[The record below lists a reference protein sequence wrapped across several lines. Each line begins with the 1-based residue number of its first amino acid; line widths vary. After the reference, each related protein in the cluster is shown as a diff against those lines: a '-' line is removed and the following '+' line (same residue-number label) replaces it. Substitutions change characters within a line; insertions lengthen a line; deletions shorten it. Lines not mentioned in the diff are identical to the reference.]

1 MIEYVIIPKKEFD
14 DRIRSFDDLIAEDK
28 MQPLDRSALQ
38 VYNSLLDKAV
48 PLDTLLRTTCHSLN
62 VEDVFEEEVLKEF
75 PDADNDKSEPTEK
88 ERKIA
93 SAALSAMRRIGVGQ
107 SEAARRSMLIEFIK
121 GYLEVG
127 DDEVDESY
135 IEDFL
140 IHGSSAK

>member
-14 DRIRSFDDLIAEDK
+14 DRISSFDDLVTEDK

-48 PLDTLLRTTCHSLN
+48 PLDTLLRATCHSLN
-62 VEDVFEEEVLKEF
+62 VEEVFEEEIMKEF
-75 PDADNDKSEPTEK
+75 PDAREDKSVPTEK

-93 SAALSAMRRIGVGQ
+93 FAALSAMRRIGVGQ
-107 SEAARRSMLIEFIK
+107 TEAARRSMLIEFIK

-127 DDEVDESY
+127 DDEVDKNYVES
-135 IEDFL
+135 FL
-140 IHGSSAK
+140 INGSAAQ